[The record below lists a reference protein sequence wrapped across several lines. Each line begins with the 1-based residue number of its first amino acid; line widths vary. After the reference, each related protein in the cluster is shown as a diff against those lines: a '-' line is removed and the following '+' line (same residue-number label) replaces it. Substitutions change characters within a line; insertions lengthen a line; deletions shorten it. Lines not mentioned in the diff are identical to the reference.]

1 MPDQEQLDDFLDGVE
16 QTGSPPIKLDLGGVM
31 GAPGAFHKVSKPDL
45 VASQI
50 GMRGSSCKAR
60 TSSRGIPRQ
69 AKVTSE
75 HKHLVHG
82 GLVIGSPT
90 GSVH

>member
-1 MPDQEQLDDFLDGVE
+1 MPDQEQLDDFLKALE
-16 QTGSPPIKLDLGGVM
+16 TAGSPAKNPSLRGVLCR
-31 GAPGAFHKVSKPDL
+31 PGVFHKDAKPKL
-45 VASQI
+45 VTSQI
-50 GMRGSSCKAR
+50 GVRGSTCKAR
-60 TSSRGIPRQ
+60 TSQRGIPHQ
-69 AKVTSE
+69 GVVTSE